1 MTDDMNDVVREFLG
15 ESRENLDQIDLDLVA
30 LEKTPEDASIIAR
43 IFRAIHTIK
52 GTCGFLG
59 FSRLEAVSHAGE
71 NVLSALRDE
80 EIAATPTLTSVLLA
94 MVDAIRHV
102 LAEIEATGE
111 EGAPDHAVLIRQLT
125 ELHRGGTPSL
135 SPAAAAAPAEV
146 PAALPAA
153 PAQPAPPAPV
163 AAIAVP
169 AHELPA
175 SSEATAETSIR
186 VDVAL
191 LDRLMNLVGELV
203 LARNQIVQFS
213 AAHGDATFVG
223 ATQQLNLITSEL
235 QEGVM
240 KTRMQPIGNIWN
252 KFPRVVR
259 DLALACD
266 KRVEL
271 VMDGENT
278 ELDKTLIEAIK
289 DPLTHLV
296 RNAVDH
302 GIESPDRR
310 IAAGKP
316 PHGCL
321 SLRAFHEGGQV
332 IVEVVDDGAGIDPER
347 VRDKALARGIITPE
361 HAARMTEREL
371 FRLVFLPG
379 FSTADRI
386 TNVSGR
392 GVGMDVVRTNIEQ
405 IGGTIDLQS
414 QRGLGTTIRIK
425 IPLTLAIIPALI
437 VASGDNRYAIPQA
450 SLLELVRL
458 EGDEA
463 RDGVELLYGTPVHR
477 LRGKLLPLVYLSDAL
492 GHTCEATRIEQLRE
506 AAQHAVEPSIS
517 SPDAELHDG
526 SPGDDDLGQSNR
538 TEVNIIV
545 LQADDRRFGLVV
557 PAVHDTEEIVV
568 KPLGRHFKN
577 TTVFAG
583 ATIMGDGRIAL
594 ILDILGLAKQSRV
607 IAEGHERI
615 RLDHAMVSAAVE
627 ETDQQTMLVFRSP
640 DDGRMAIP
648 LSRVARLEEL
658 PRKIVEH
665 VGHELLVQ
673 YRGEI
678 MPVLELSML
687 VVERRTAP
695 RSFVATTGDDVIQL
709 IVFSHDGAHV
719 GLIVDQ
725 IVDIVEQT
733 LGDTRP
739 PGRPGVLGSVVIA
752 GRVTELL
759 DVEAALLR
767 AQPGAA
773 WRAAATLA
781 AASEE
786 AGHGA

>member
-1 MTDDMNDVVREFLG
+1 VIG
-15 ESRENLDQIDLDLVA
+15 
-30 LEKTPEDASIIAR
+30 
-43 IFRAIHTIK
+43 
-52 GTCGFLG
+52 
-59 FSRLEAVSHAGE
+59 
-71 NVLSALRDE
+71 
-80 EIAATPTLTSVLLA
+80 
-94 MVDAIRHV
+94 
-102 LAEIEATGE
+102 
-111 EGAPDHAVLIRQLT
+111 QLT
-125 ELHRGGTPSL
+125 ELYRGGAPAPAPAPAAQL
-135 SPAAAAAPAEV
+135 SSAAAAAAIE
-146 PAALPAA
+146 PAA
-153 PAQPAPPAPV
+153 
-163 AAIAVP
+163 
-169 AHELPA
+169 A
-175 SSEATAETSIR
+175 SDPAETSIR
-186 VDVAL
+186 VDVTL
-191 LDRLMNLVGELV
+191 LDKLMNLVGELV
-203 LARNQIVQFS
+203 LARNQIIQFS
-213 AAHGDATFVG
+213 AANGDAAFIG

-259 DLALACD
+259 DLSLACD

-271 VMDGENT
+271 VMDGEAT

-302 GIESPDRR
+302 GIEVPERR
-310 IAAGKP
+310 SAAGKP
-316 PHGCL
+316 PFGRL

-332 IVEVVDDGAGIDPER
+332 IVEVSDDGAGIDPQR
-347 VRDKALARGIITPE
+347 VRDKAIARGIITPD
-361 HAARMTEREL
+361 HGARMTEREL
-371 FRLVFLPG
+371 FRLIFLPG
-379 FSTADRI
+379 FSTAEKI

-414 QRGLGTTIRIK
+414 RSGVGTTIRIK
-425 IPLTLAIIPALI
+425 IPLTLAIIPALV

-477 LRGKLLPLVYLSDAL
+477 LRGKLLPLVFLSDAL
-492 GHTCEATRIEQLRE
+492 GDTCEATTIERLRE
-506 AAQHAVEPSIS
+506 VAQRGQLAPRPGA
-517 SPDAELHDG
+517 SPDD
-526 SPGDDDLGQSNR
+526 SSLGER
-538 TEVNIIV
+538 TEVNIVV

-568 KPLGRHFKN
+568 KPLGKHFKN
-577 TTVFAG
+577 ATAFAG
-583 ATIMGDGRIAL
+583 ATIMGDGTIAL
-594 ILDILGLAKQSRV
+594 ILDVLGLAKQSRV
-607 IAEGHERI
+607 LAEGHERA
-615 RLDHAMVSAAVE
+615 RLEHAVLTAAVE
-627 ETDQQTMLVFRSP
+627 EDDQQTMLVFRSP

-648 LSRVARLEEL
+648 LARVARLEEL
-658 PRKIVEH
+658 PRSVLER

-678 MPVLELSML
+678 MPVLELSSL

-695 RSFVATTGDDVIQL
+695 RRAATATATAIATDIIQV

-725 IVDIVEQT
+725 IVDIIEQT
-733 LGDTRP
+733 LGEMRP

-759 DVEAALLR
+759 DVEAALQR

-773 WRAAATLA
+773 WRAAVAGA
-781 AASEE
+781 VSEE

>member
-1 MTDDMNDVVREFLG
+1 
-15 ESRENLDQIDLDLVA
+15 
-30 LEKTPEDASIIAR
+30 
-43 IFRAIHTIK
+43 
-52 GTCGFLG
+52 
-59 FSRLEAVSHAGE
+59 
-71 NVLSALRDE
+71 
-80 EIAATPTLTSVLLA
+80 
-94 MVDAIRHV
+94 
-102 LAEIEATGE
+102 
-111 EGAPDHAVLIRQLT
+111 
-125 ELHRGGTPSL
+125 
-135 SPAAAAAPAEV
+135 
-146 PAALPAA
+146 
-153 PAQPAPPAPV
+153 
-163 AAIAVP
+163 
-169 AHELPA
+169 
-175 SSEATAETSIR
+175 
-186 VDVAL
+186 
-191 LDRLMNLVGELV
+191 V

-213 AAHGDATFVG
+213 GAHGDAMFLG

-252 KFPRVVR
+252 KFPRIVR

-266 KRVEL
+266 KRLEL

-302 GIESPDRR
+302 GIETPERR
-310 IAAGKP
+310 RAAGKAP
-316 PHGCL
+316 YGRL

-332 IVEVVDDGAGIDPER
+332 IVEVADDGAGIDPER
-347 VRDKALARGIITPE
+347 IRDKALARSIITPDQ
-361 HAARMTEREL
+361 AARMTEREL

-379 FSTADRI
+379 FSTAEKV

-414 QRGLGTTIRIK
+414 QRGLGTTIKIK

-463 RDGVELLYGTPVHR
+463 RNGVELLYGTPVHR

-492 GHTCEATRIEQLRE
+492 GDTSEAARVEQLRE
-506 AAQHAVEPSIS
+506 AAQYATEPAAT
-517 SPDAELHDG
+517 SPADPDDG
-526 SPGDDDLGQSNR
+526 SGDDGLHGDR
-538 TEVNIIV
+538 AEINIIV

-568 KPLGRHFKN
+568 KPLGKHFKN
-577 TTVFAG
+577 VAVFAG

-607 IAEGHERI
+607 LAEGHERI
-615 RLDHAMVSAAVE
+615 RLDHAVVGAAVE
-627 ETDQQTMLVFRSP
+627 DGDQQTMLVFRSP

-658 PRKIVEH
+658 PRSVLER
-665 VGHELLVQ
+665 VGHELLAQ

-687 VVERRTAP
+687 VVERRAAP
-695 RSFVATTGDDVIQL
+695 RHIPPSYGDDVFQL

-725 IVDIVEQT
+725 IIDIVEQT
-733 LGDTRP
+733 LGDIRP

-759 DVEAALLR
+759 DVEAALVR
-767 AQPGAA
+767 AQPGAS
-773 WRAAATLA
+773 WRAAAALA
-781 AASEE
+781 MPTEE
-786 AGHGA
+786 VGHGA